1 MPNRSFD
8 HFLLPLYLIAGL
20 IVPDRTLSGAEL
32 AAPNIV
38 VILTDDQG
46 YADVGVFGAKGF
58 TTPRLDRMA
67 REGMKFTQC
76 YAGAAACSASRASLL
91 TGCYAQRISIPA
103 VIGDKSGI
111 GLHPA
116 ETTIAGLL
124 KTRGYATAI
133 VGKWHLGQQLEL
145 LPLRRGF
152 DEFLGTPYSNDT
164 GPDMSEAA
172 RLAGRTGLPM
182 IEGDRVIE
190 TNPDQRYLTRRYTER
205 AVDFIARHQD
215 GPFFLYLAHNMPH
228 TPLFVS
234 ERFKGTT
241 ARGLYG
247 DVIAELDWS
256 VGRVLDAL
264 RENGL
269 EERTLVVFM
278 SDNGPW
284 HLFGDHGG
292 SAAPLRGGK
301 KQTFDG
307 GMRVPCLMR
316 WPGRIPAQ
324 SVCHE
329 LVASFDL
336 LPTVAKLAGAALP
349 ERRIDGL
356 DIGPLIFG
364 REGAASPH
372 PCFYYYWQKELRAV
386 RQGKWKLQFPHVD
399 RETPDPQHAGNG
411 GRRGDTMAVA
421 QPLALYNLV
430 DDVDESTD
438 VAASFPGVV
447 AALSALADVARKDL
461 GDSLQKMTGEGVRPC
476 VDLSG
481 RNPIESR
488 ELGAGRKTKS

>member
-1 MPNRSFD
+1 MFIRSFD
-8 HFLLPLYLIAGL
+8 WLFLLLGLLAGL
-20 IVPDRTLSGAEL
+20 VVAVRSGSGAEP
-32 AAPNIV
+32 ASPNII

-46 YADVGVFGAKGF
+46 YADVGVYGAQGF
-58 TTPRLDRMA
+58 ATPHLDRLA
-67 REGMKFTQC
+67 GEGMKFTQF

-103 VIGDKSGI
+103 VIGDKSGV
-111 GLHPA
+111 GLHPS

-133 VGKWHLGQQLEL
+133 VGKWHLGQQREL
-145 LPLRRGF
+145 LPLQRGF

-172 RLAGRTGLPM
+172 RISGQTGLPM
-182 IEGDRVIE
+182 IEGDQVIE

-205 AVDFIARHQD
+205 AVDFITRNKD
-215 GPFFLYLAHNMPH
+215 RPFFLYLAHNMPH

-234 ERFKGTT
+234 ERFQGTT

-247 DVIAELDWS
+247 DVIAEIDWS
-256 VGRVLDAL
+256 VGQVLAAL
-264 RENGL
+264 RLNGL
-269 EERTLVVFM
+269 DERTLVVFM

-329 LVASFDL
+329 LVANFDL
-336 LPTVAKLAGAALP
+336 LPTVAKLAGATLP
-349 ERRIDGL
+349 ARRVDGL
-356 DIGPLIFG
+356 DISPLLFG
-364 REGAASPH
+364 REGATSPH

-399 RETPDPQHAGNG
+399 RETPDPQKPGHG
-411 GRRGDTMAVA
+411 GRRGATMGVD
-421 QPLALYNLV
+421 QPLALYNLA
-430 DDVDESTD
+430 DDVGERTN
-438 VAASFPGVV
+438 VAATFPQMV
-447 AALSALADVARKDL
+447 AALTALADVARKDL
-461 GDSLQKMTGEGVRPC
+461 GDSLQNKVGENIRPC
-476 VDLSG
+476 AMVKLA
-481 RNPIESR
+481 N
-488 ELGAGRKTKS
+488 K